1 MEQQKAM
8 GVVELVLR
16 EQERV
21 AALPAIV
28 RSIRQYTQAPLLV
41 RLKSVILLNSSISR
55 VEQILTVDSEDRR
68 LAALECGHHEQQSS
82 VSSVAVETLSAAETK
97 VVCDVFW
104 LGVQHTSLQVVAWA
118 LATSALLP
126 INEALEMAVDNGH
139 VSIVQALYP
148 RVGDFGCACCK
159 NEDELLESAASN
171 GHLEVLKWLVA
182 YRSKKGKKCFLLV
195 AMRCAAGGGHLDV
208 VKWIHANEPGKWTHV
223 ALEQAALH
231 DQQHVMD
238 WIYQERLPVTAA
250 FAMGSASWN
259 GNWTALAWLH
269 DKYPADTGESRT
281 VKRRRLSSQP
291 KMAN

>member
-8 GVVELVLR
+8 GVVELVIR
-16 EQERV
+16 EQECI

-28 RSIRQYTQAPLLV
+28 RSIRQYIQAPLLA
-41 RLKSVILLNSSISR
+41 RLKSVMLLNSSTSR
-55 VEQILTVDSEDRR
+55 VEQILTMDSEDRR
-68 LAALECGHHEQQSS
+68 LVALECGHREQQFS
-82 VSSVAVETLSAAETK
+82 VSSAATETLSTAETK

-104 LGVQHTSLQVVAWA
+104 LGVQHARLQVVEWA

-148 RVGDFGCACCK
+148 RVGDFGCCK

-171 GHLEVLKWLVA
+171 GHLEVLKWLIA

-195 AMRCAAGGGHLDV
+195 AMRCAAGGGHLNV
-208 VKWIHANEPGKWTHV
+208 VKWIHANEPGKWTHI
-223 ALEQAALH
+223 ALEQAVLH
-231 DQQHVMD
+231 GQQHVMD

-250 FAMGSASWN
+250 FAIGTAAWK
-259 GNWTALAWLH
+259 GNWTTLAWLY

-281 VKRRRLSSQP
+281 VKRRRLSS
-291 KMAN
+291 